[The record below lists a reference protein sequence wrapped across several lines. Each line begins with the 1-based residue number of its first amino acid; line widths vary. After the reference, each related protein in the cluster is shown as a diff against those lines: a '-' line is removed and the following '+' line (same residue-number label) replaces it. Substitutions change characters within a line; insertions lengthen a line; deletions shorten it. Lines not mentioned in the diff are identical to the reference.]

1 MVQKSKKSNAASQPI
16 EKPEPMSATER
27 KRKQRLRDKERGQVE
42 VTVKVPAA
50 RVAEIL
56 DIAAN
61 WRKRKR
67 RSDAGTARVGVSQ

>member
-1 MVQKSKKSNAASQPI
+1 
-16 EKPEPMSATER
+16 
-27 KRKQRLRDKERGQVE
+27 LRDKERGQVE